1 MIVPGPEN
9 HYFKTLR
16 GLFYGWVGAL
26 ILGLYP
32 YTEDPATPIKILL
45 SAGALLA
52 ISLVAASGLLRNAVA
67 LRPVSAPAYLL
78 FAWLAL
84 LSISALLSE
93 HPARSLHALLPW
105 VIFGTLALLA
115 HQLFSHARHVRTLF
129 RVVVGATALSSI
141 YGFLQYAGM
150 DPFPW
155 AQVNVEEYRGLPATF
170 GNPNVAGHTLL
181 MAIVLAVGLLVDG
194 WHRAQ
199 RRRAILFP
207 TVALIILLSHLYLT
221 HMRSGI
227 VALLLGGL
235 AVGLMLLLRSRK
247 QTALFGWSVGV
258 TTVGILLG
266 FAATMVMF
274 SPARLPLDTSL
285 QLRLQGY
292 YGASQLFLE
301 HGLMGIGPG
310 EYAYHNIPYWTDFEA
325 RWFALEGKRNH
336 HVHNEWLEVGIEG
349 GAPAL
354 FLLILLFLHGLIA
367 PFRRPSR
374 PSPPRFTLPVVLLVV
389 AVDACFGFNLHVPVS
404 GALVF
409 IFLLLQPDGT
419 ERWTLLQRRARWA
432 IPFVLVPLSLVYF
445 LQALWL
451 FQSEQHFQRGQGALA
466 WLRTHPSDTPTGND
480 AVRAAARNAFQQ
492 THVLQPWEHRPLQA
506 LAQLAREE
514 GRLDDAVA
522 LLEKARSQ
530 HPHLP
535 QLNLTLTRVWLEKAQ
550 QETGTM
556 RAALLDRA
564 QHLAHETTAR
574 CPALGEAHALLGWT
588 YWLADRSPTGA
599 IDNAITAFETARQ
612 HGVPANPSLEHALSL
627 AYGAQGQ
634 WRAAETAR
642 QRSLSLAPSD
652 STYWEA
658 YAALVERAP
667 ELEVNYRQ
675 LLRHVLSIETTLEDV
690 LRGNLAHELVERST
704 HSPEQEISRRCLRQV
719 ANRYPDDIR
728 LWNAWF
734 QLVPPGDRGTA
745 LQAVQAEW
753 DEPGKLVPTLL
764 PIAQVAQAQPGDHR
778 ALVELTDH
786 CAQMPGRHTPES
798 NRKTMGALLQFVF
811 ETSEDSPHTAGYRG
825 QLAFLLGDYESAVL
839 LLQRAAT
846 EGTADARGEAT
857 YYLSQALAH
866 HGKSA
871 AALALA
877 REALQSDPGSVACQ
891 WNFALRLAESGE
903 GAAARFQ
910 LEALLPQLSQRPDDY
925 AAVAQHLEALRR
937 GVAP

>member
-1 MIVPGPEN
+1 MIVPGPDN
-9 HYFKTLR
+9 RYFKTLR
-16 GLFYGWVGAL
+16 GLFYGWIGAL

-32 YTEDPATPIKILL
+32 FTEDPATPIKILL

-52 ISLVAASGLLRNAVA
+52 ISLVAALGLLRNAMA

-84 LSISALLSE
+84 LSVSALLSE

-105 VIFGTLALLA
+105 VLFGTLALFA

-129 RVVVGATALSSI
+129 RVVVGAMALSSL
-141 YGFLQYAGM
+141 YGFLQYAGL

-155 AQVNVEEYRGLPATF
+155 GQVNVEEYRGLPATF
-170 GNPNVAGHTLL
+170 GNPNFAGHTLVI
-181 MAIVLAVGLLVDG
+181 AIVLAVGLLVDG

-207 TVALIILLSHLYLT
+207 AVALIILLGHLYLT
-221 HMRSGI
+221 HMRSGV

-247 QTALFGWSVGV
+247 RTALFGWSVGV
-258 TTVGILLG
+258 TTVVILLG
-266 FAATMVMF
+266 FAAAIVALF
-274 SPARLPLDTSL
+274 PARLPLDTSL
-285 QLRLQGY
+285 QLRLHGY

-301 HGLMGIGPG
+301 HGLMGVGPG

-336 HVHNEWLEVGIEG
+336 HVHNEWLEAGIEG

-404 GALVF
+404 AALIIVL
-409 IFLLLQPDGT
+409 LLLQPDGT
-419 ERWTLLQRRARWA
+419 ERWALLQRRARWA
-432 IPFVLVPLSLVYF
+432 IPLVLVPLAVVYF

-451 FQSEQHFQRGQGALA
+451 FQGAQHYQRGQGALA
-466 WLRTHPSDTPTGND
+466 WLRTHPSDTPTGDD

-492 THVLQPWEHRPLQA
+492 AHALQPWEHRPLQA

-514 GRLDDAVA
+514 GRLDDAGA

-535 QLNLTLTRVWLEKAQ
+535 QLNLALTRVWLEKTQ
-550 QETGTM
+550 RETGAA
-556 RAALLDRA
+556 RSALLDRA
-564 QHLAHETTAR
+564 QGLAQETATQ

-588 YWLADRSPTGA
+588 YWLADTSPTGA
-599 IDNAITAFETARQ
+599 NDEAIAAFETARQ
-612 HGVPANPSLEHALSL
+612 HGVAANPSLEHALSL

-634 WRAAETAR
+634 WRAAESAR
-642 QRSLSLAPSD
+642 QRSLSLAPVESV
-652 STYWEA
+652 YWEA
-658 YAALVERAP
+658 YAALVDGAPDLEANYQQQLRYVLGAETALDEVLRADLAQRLAAASTQSLERA
-667 ELEVNYRQ
+667 
-675 LLRHVLSIETTLEDV
+675 
-690 LRGNLAHELVERST
+690 
-704 HSPEQEISRRCLRQV
+704 ISRRSLRQV
-719 ANRYPDDIR
+719 ASRYPDDIR

-734 QLVPPGDRGTA
+734 QLLPPGDRGTA
-745 LQAVQAEW
+745 LQAVHAES
-753 DEPGKLVPTLL
+753 DEPGKLAPTLL
-764 PIAQVAQAQPGDHR
+764 RIAQVAQAQPGDHR
-778 ALVELTDH
+778 ALAELTDH
-786 CAQMPGRHTPES
+786 CAQMPGRHTPEH
-798 NRKTMGALLQFVF
+798 NRKTMGALLQFVL
-811 ETSEDSPHTAGYRG
+811 ETSEDSPHTTGYRG
-825 QLAFLLGDYESAVL
+825 QLAFLLGDYGTAVS
-839 LLQRAAT
+839 LLQRAAK
-846 EGTADARGEAT
+846 EVPADAQGETT

-866 HGKSA
+866 HGKTA

-903 GAAARFQ
+903 RSAARFQ